1 MCIMSHDAY
10 VNFTAGHSY
19 KSKNK
24 PNKHGFIYKNSVETE
39 GKCAMILPIPT
50 TDAAS
55 LEVID
60 TTDFAP
66 MMDEFKDQAQGWC
79 RSVGMDSE
87 ILQCGIY
94 TLAVGRDIQNINGAL
109 GVALKPQLCDWLLAH
124 YPAQSFTFIS
134 CVWEGDMNAQ
144 PIQVE
149 YTPTWESHL
158 FFPMMEAHGE
168 IPVDKDVKRNHYLTV
183 STGES
188 SDSQFQHAPD
198 WLFKAYFG
206 YALKDTHSPNG
217 DLYIH
222 IEKYSTIWDS
232 DRTNIVFEAD
242 PFALEPVLI
251 DPFDPNME
259 PNDPLEYFQWLKKQ
273 SNK

>member
-1 MCIMSHDAY
+1 MCMMSHDAY

-55 LEVID
+55 VEVID

-66 MMDEFKDQAQGWC
+66 MMDEFRDQTPSRY
-79 RSVGMDSE
+79 RSLSFE
-87 ILQCGIY
+87 ISQCGIY

-109 GVALKPQLCDWLLAH
+109 GVALKPQLCDWILAH

-149 YTPTWESHL
+149 YTPTWENHL

-168 IPVDKDVKRNHYLTV
+168 IPVDKDVERNHYLTV

-188 SDSQFQHAPD
+188 SDSQFQYATD
-198 WLFKAYFG
+198 WLFKAYSG
-206 YALKDTHSPNG
+206 YALMDTHSPNG

-242 PFALEPVLI
+242 PFAIKPKPTKEP
-251 DPFDPNME
+251 DN
-259 PNDPLEYFQWLKKQ
+259 PLEYFQWLKRKHLQ
-273 SNK
+273 TSK